1 MKRFIENIT
10 YNIYIYIYIY
20 ISNNTRKEGVLLS
33 NSLLGGVC

>member
-20 ISNNTRKEGVLLS
+20 QTIQERREYY
-33 NSLLGGVC
+33 

>member
-20 ISNNTRKEGVLLS
+20 IYIKQYKK
-33 NSLLGGVC
+33 GGSTIK

>member
-20 ISNNTRKEGVLLS
+20 IKQYKK
-33 NSLLGGVC
+33 GGSTIK

>member
-10 YNIYIYIYIY
+10 YNIYIYIY